1 LISLSTSFAGIGDSG
16 LVRKVADGF
25 VVVFLLA
32 NLVIRFSTM
41 FHYPPYNGYI
51 AACGAYPGFLLD
63 LVYGGMKSAQKPKPA
78 IFEPLCPHCLYI

>member
-51 AACGAYPGFLLD
+51 AACGAYPGFLLEFSLWRD
-63 LVYGGMKSAQKPKPA
+63 EKRTETETGY
-78 IFEPLCPHCLYI
+78 F